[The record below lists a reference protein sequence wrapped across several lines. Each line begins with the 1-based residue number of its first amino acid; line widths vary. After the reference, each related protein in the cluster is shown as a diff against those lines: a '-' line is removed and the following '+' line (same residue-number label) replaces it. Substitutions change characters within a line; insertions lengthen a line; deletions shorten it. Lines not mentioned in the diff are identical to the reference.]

1 MSLEVRWIFQYKFL
15 SVAVP
20 ALMANTVRTAQNI
33 SGRTRGVEPL
43 LSSKRKPNS
52 SLQDPQ
58 QKA

>member
-43 LSSKRKPNS
+43 LSSKRKPNIN
-52 SLQDPQ
+52 PR
-58 QKA
+58 